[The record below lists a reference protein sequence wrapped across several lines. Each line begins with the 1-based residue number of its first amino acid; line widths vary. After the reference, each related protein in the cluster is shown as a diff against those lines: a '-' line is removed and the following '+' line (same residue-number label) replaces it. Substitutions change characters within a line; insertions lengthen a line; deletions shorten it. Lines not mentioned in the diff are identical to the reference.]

1 MKKISNFIRKSFS
14 HQEQFQ
20 IEGEKVSFILFFFM
34 IIKNANKYQNYLFKL
49 LKYIYN
55 NNKYIP
61 SLKNLQF
68 SVDFFEDSY

>member
-14 HQEQFQ
+14 RQVQFQ